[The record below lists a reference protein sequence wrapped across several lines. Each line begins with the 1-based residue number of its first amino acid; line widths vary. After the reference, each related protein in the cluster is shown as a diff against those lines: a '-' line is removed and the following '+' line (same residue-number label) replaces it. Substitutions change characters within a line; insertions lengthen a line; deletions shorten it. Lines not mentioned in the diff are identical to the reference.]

1 MKATL
6 DAARDRE
13 TTLIAGQVRAP
24 AASPTAAHASGS
36 MNWVTTRVIDTRQ
49 VLAVRVDSV
58 HETRED
64 ARATG
69 RTALEV
75 MFGSGDRRFPRPGD
89 VLRIYREPT
98 YVFVLA
104 PLA

>member
-6 DAARDRE
+6 DATADRE
-13 TTLIAGQVRAP
+13 TAMIEAQVRAP
-24 AASPTAAHASGS
+24 RAGPTTTRASGS
-36 MNWVTTRVIDTRQ
+36 MNWITTRVVDTSQ

-58 HETRED
+58 HETQED

-69 RTALEV
+69 RTVLEV
-75 MFGSGDRRFPRPGD
+75 MFASGDRRFPRPGD

-104 PLA
+104 PPA